1 MSYLLIGDIH
11 SQGRPLAKVLEFA
24 RLRSLTPVF
33 LGDLFDSRCDNSN
46 TIYVYNQVRLAQKE
60 MRAVVLNSNHQVRL
74 RNFLDQE
81 FESPSYTSETWRSY
95 YEFKEA
101 GVDMDELK
109 DWLGQCVDG
118 FSFKDKDGRLYGCS
132 HAYFPLKWVDHDMK
146 YGEARVYFCDG
157 RDDEETVVWG
167 PHRHGRRRLHWWKDE
182 TPRSWTRCAGHY
194 HTVYVTENNIVLDAN
209 SGYPDG
215 QVPAYDVDA
224 KELVY
229 FD

>member
-11 SQGRPLAKVLEFA
+11 SQGKPLARVLRCA
-24 RLRSLTPVF
+24 RERALRPVF
-33 LGDLFDSRCDNSN
+33 LGDLFDSRCDNSD
-46 TIYVYNQVRLAQKE
+46 TTYVYNLVRLAQKE
-60 MRAVVLNSNHQVRL
+60 LDAVALNSNHQVRL
-74 RNFLDQE
+74 RNFLDQQ

-101 GVDMDELK
+101 GVDMGELRE
-109 DWLGQCVDG
+109 WLGSLPDG

-132 HAYFPLKWVDHDMK
+132 HAYFPLKWVDHEQVGCRTFVAED
-146 YGEARVYFCDG
+146 A
-157 RDDEETVVWG
+157 DDEETVVWG